1 MTDNIKVFTGS
12 GSINFRDDAPDQSDV
27 VDPTKLSEEI
37 EKLKSLQS
45 EIKNL
50 EDRIK
55 DLKKDEKHFSCVVI
69 PKLMEDMNLSTIKHK
84 DGSEISVKKIYS
96 ATIKADKKAEALQ
109 WLRNNG
115 LGDIIKN
122 NITVTFGQGEEN
134 KAMAYA
140 TLAKGQ
146 GYEPSQE
153 EKVHAMTLKVTMED
167 WKEKG
172 NEVPEDLFWTFDGNQ
187 TKIKTKS

>member
-1 MTDNIKVFTGS
+1 MIDL
-12 GSINFRDDAPDQSDV
+12 RQDAPDQSDV
-27 VDPTKLSEEI
+27 IDPEKLSEEL
-37 EKLKSLQS
+37 EKLKSIQAQIQEAEKKL
-45 EIKNL
+45 
-50 EDRIK
+50 K
-55 DLKKDEKHFSCVVI
+55 DLKSDEKVQSGVVI
-69 PKLMEDMNLSTIKHK
+69 PKLMEDMNLSSLTLK
-84 DGSEISVKKIYS
+84 DGSEVSIKKIYS
-96 ATIKADKKAEALQ
+96 ATIKADKKAEAYQ

-146 GYEPSQE
+146 GYEPAQE

-167 WKEKG
+167 WKNKG
-172 NEVPEDLFWTFDGNQ
+172 NDVPEDLFWTFDGNQ
-187 TKIKTKS
+187 TKIKGKK